1 MNRELTRKRSRYH
14 SHKIDKFLLQEYE
27 HRKKEIQLLLIGLPN
42 SGKNTFCKQMRLHFG
57 DGFPVSYRNEMKPTI
72 LANTTDAIAM
82 VLEYM
87 KDANIS
93 FSDILA
99 HKLQEYLVNSRSE
112 NGWITKDFIIFD
124 EKYTTNSNHIDY
136 HILKRQESSFKSK
149 VNHDA
154 EHFTYP
160 YYDDRHAK
168 YFNHHHNCITI
179 SSSLPSFTIS
189 TSLSP
194 SFNESIQSTSQHY
207 LTPTTLPPIS
217 VEDEF
222 LDYIVTS
229 DSCDTSEEG
238 DDDDDGDD
246 NERDDIE
253 SGLVNSSN
261 CSLARTL
268 VRSSSDI
275 VDIDEFIN
283 YNEDD
288 DDDDD
293 EEEKR
298 NNLNEDWDHLADLK
312 TEDGLVYKS
321 IRKLSINTKRINKN
335 LDHNS
340 RLESGNLPY
349 LNRNY
354 IELNSNFNLL
364 EFSIDQLTN
373 MNYSEHK
380 ISLNSLQII
389 MKIITDQCEFRNAF
403 LQYYPILS
411 QKTYAG
417 SYFIKCVDRIIQD
430 DYIPTLQDL
439 LIMKQSSKAV
449 RESLITI
456 GTITLRTINLGEHSE
471 HLNKQFHY
479 FESVNMILFFISL
492 EDVYRFTY
500 VQGNKFVNHQTFK
513 LFEDIVNSP
522 DLTKKDILVF
532 LNKYDILKSIISPVN
547 NDTTQITI
555 NKEDDKTDWNI
566 FIQMIKSYLI
576 ELHNHATMKGSHL
589 YFHIICSLDIDKMK
603 WIIKDSIRTI
613 LEINRKRHL
622 IF

>member
-1 MNRELTRKRSRYH
+1 
-14 SHKIDKFLLQEYE
+14 
-27 HRKKEIQLLLIGLPN
+27 
-42 SGKNTFCKQMRLHFG
+42 
-57 DGFPVSYRNEMKPTI
+57 
-72 LANTTDAIAM
+72 
-82 VLEYM
+82 
-87 KDANIS
+87 
-93 FSDILA
+93 
-99 HKLQEYLVNSRSE
+99 KLQEYLVNSRSE

-160 YYDDRHAK
+160 YYDDPHAK
-168 YFNHHHNCITI
+168 YFNHHHHNCITI
-179 SSSLPSFTIS
+179 SSSLPSFTIGIDNWS
-189 TSLSP
+189 
-194 SFNESIQSTSQHY
+194 SFLMYQSTPPPA
-207 LTPTTLPPIS
+207 PTTLPPIS

-238 DDDDDGDD
+238 DDDDDDGDD
-246 NERDDIE
+246 NERDDIQ

-268 VRSSSDI
+268 VKSTSDI

-283 YNEDD
+283 YDEDD
-288 DDDDD
+288 DDDEE

-312 TEDGLVYKS
+312 TEDGLFYKS
-321 IRKLSINTKRINKN
+321 IRKLSINTKRKNKN

-340 RLESGNLPY
+340 RLESGHLPY

-456 GTITLRTINLGEHSE
+456 GSITLR
-471 HLNKQFHY
+471 
-479 FESVNMILFFISL
+479 
-492 EDVYRFTY
+492 
-500 VQGNKFVNHQTFK
+500 
-513 LFEDIVNSP
+513 
-522 DLTKKDILVF
+522 
-532 LNKYDILKSIISPVN
+532 
-547 NDTTQITI
+547 
-555 NKEDDKTDWNI
+555 
-566 FIQMIKSYLI
+566 
-576 ELHNHATMKGSHL
+576 
-589 YFHIICSLDIDKMK
+589 
-603 WIIKDSIRTI
+603 
-613 LEINRKRHL
+613 
-622 IF
+622 